1 MEPLE
6 GTRIS
11 LANSILPAF
20 YGEEGLFGNGT
31 NWIPGDNALA
41 KRVWVANRCIQL
53 NAQQIASYPL
63 EWHGPPAGLEPAW
76 ISSPDPNWY
85 PNGIADAVFS
95 IVEQL
100 YGWGFS
106 VQYVTEFYETGF
118 PRYWTVL
125 DSGAVKVERGAS
137 GRRVYKIGDTP
148 IDARRCVQID
158 RNPGTRLRGTSA
170 LHAYAQQA
178 FGLLA
183 AGNQALAIN
192 TGGTPKFYLKALRR
206 VDEEQAQGLQN
217 QWGEAANRRNG
228 LPPVVPPEIEP
239 KEMSFDPAD
248 LALLENQEWNA
259 RTLATAFGV
268 PSVILNMA
276 LAGGLTYQNPI
287 ALMQMWWLTELRT
300 TSKRIMDALS
310 AQMLPRGQWVSQDA
324 SDGTIEGS
332 LETEDDPQ
340 AGPRP
345 GAAQASPAQQPLSLV
360 SGGQT

>member
-11 LANSILPAF
+11 LSNSILPAF
-20 YGEEGLFGNGT
+20 YGEEGLFGRGAD
-31 NWIPGDNALA
+31 WIPGDRTLA
-41 KRVWVANRCIQL
+41 ERVWVTNRCIQL

-63 EWHGPPAGLEPAW
+63 EWHGPQGVDEPAW
-76 ISSPDPNWY
+76 VTSPDPNWY

-95 IVEQL
+95 ITEQL
-100 YGWGFS
+100 YGWGYS
-106 VQYVTEFYETGF
+106 VQYVTEFYSNGF

-125 DSGAVKVERGAS
+125 DSGALKIERSES
-137 GRRVYKIGDTP
+137 GRRRYKVGDTVLDP
-148 IDARRCVQID
+148 FRCVQID
-158 RNPGTRLRGTSA
+158 RNPGSRVKGTSA
-170 LHAYAQQA
+170 IRSYAQQA

-183 AGNQALAIN
+183 AGNQALAVQ
-192 TGGTPKFYLKALRR
+192 TGGTPKFYLHALRR
-206 VDEEQAQGLQN
+206 IDSDQAESLQS

-239 KEMSFDPAD
+239 KEMSFDPSD
-248 LALLENQEWNA
+248 LALLESQEWNA
-259 RTLATAFGV
+259 RVLATAFGV

-310 AQMLPRGQWVSQDA
+310 AQMLPRGQWVTQDA

-332 LETEDDPQ
+332 IETTDDPQ
-340 AGPRP
+340 SGPRP
-345 GAAQASPAQQPLSLV
+345 GSAQASPAQQPLSLV
-360 SGGQT
+360 STG